1 MPIRL
6 IDHHMHTQASPDAD
20 QNLSM
25 ENYIEQAIE
34 KGYPGVLFTDHV
46 DYDFAAPIFNEPID
60 YDRYYQKI
68 VSLRNRFEIPV
79 LMGVEMGY
87 QPHLN
92 QRIDAFLNQYPFD
105 FVILSI
111 HMGDGLD
118 FYNGDF
124 FKGKTQDEAYQRYF
138 EIVLQAVENF
148 DNYDVFGHIDYII
161 RYGGF
166 SQRMYDFE
174 RFKPIITRI
183 LQTIIQKNKGIELN
197 TSGFRYGLGV
207 MHPRLELLTLYKNLG
222 GKIITLGSDAH
233 YLKDYQKDFDAAIRL
248 LSAAGFTEVAQFE
261 NRKPRF
267 VSII

>member
-1 MPIRL
+1 MSIKI

-20 QNLSM
+20 QSLSM
-25 ENYIEQAIE
+25 ENYIEVAQQ

-46 DYDFAAPIFNEPID
+46 EFDFAAPIFNEPID
-60 YDRYYQKI
+60 YDVYYKNI
-68 VSLRNRFEIPV
+68 LSLRQHYTLPI

-92 QRIDAFLNQYPFD
+92 QRIDTFLNQYPFD

-111 HMGDGLD
+111 HMGDDLD
-118 FYNGDF
+118 LYNGDF
-124 FKGKTQDEAYQRYF
+124 FKGKTQIEAYKRYF
-138 EIVLQAVENF
+138 EIVLHTVENF

-166 SQRMYDFE
+166 SQKMYDFDN
-174 RFKPIITRI
+174 FKPIITKI
-183 LQTIIQKNKGIELN
+183 LETIIRKNKGIELN

-207 MHPRLELLTLYKNLG
+207 THPRLELLTLYRNLG

-233 YLKDYQKDFDAAIRL
+233 YLKDYQKDFDTAFRL
-248 LSAAGFTEVAQFE
+248 LQAAGFTEVAQFQ

-267 VSII
+267 VSFI